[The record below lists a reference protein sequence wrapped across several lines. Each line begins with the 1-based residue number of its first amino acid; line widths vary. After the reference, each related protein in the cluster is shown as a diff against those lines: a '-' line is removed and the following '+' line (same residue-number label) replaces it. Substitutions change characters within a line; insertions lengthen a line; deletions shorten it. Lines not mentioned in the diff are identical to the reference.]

1 MPTDQEFIE
10 GNRTVIEEFRSNA
23 GIVAALGY
31 PILLLTTT
39 GARTGRRVT
48 TPLGYGVDSG
58 RVFVVASKGGAPQ
71 HPTWFYNVTANPNV
85 TVELGRSC
93 YEADAKV
100 TSGRERDH
108 LFEVLATDAPQLRE
122 FQQGASRVIPVIVLE
137 GVPAPSSA
145 GLGVSGGSV

>member
-1 MPTDQEFIE
+1 
-10 GNRTVIEEFRSNA
+10 
-23 GIVAALGY
+23 
-31 PILLLTTT
+31 
-39 GARTGRRVT
+39 
-48 TPLGYGVDSG
+48 
-58 RVFVVASKGGAPQ
+58 
-71 HPTWFYNVTANPNV
+71 V

-108 LFEVLATDAPQLRE
+108 LFEVLANHAPQLRE
-122 FQQGASRVIPVIVLE
+122 FQQVASRVIPVIVLE